1 ITLQGLSTAVVGVKT
16 MEEYDL
22 LISSF
27 LNAKPLTEDEYLGLS
42 KRGLEILENEER
54 WRTMHGLP
62 LT

>member
-1 ITLQGLSTAVVGVKT
+1 MPYPREAVD
-16 MEEYDL
+16 MP
-22 LISSF
+22 LINTF

-42 KRGLEILENEER
+42 KKGLEILENEER